1 MTMFRQCFILNA
13 AKYAHA
19 RITGLVT
26 RVLHFQGED
35 MAHKTATRAKSEPI
49 VTVDD
54 IDEALT
60 HTSRSLNRDE
70 HWQRWT
76 DALLDQRLR
85 LAKPSRE
92 IRVIPINETRGQH

>member
-1 MTMFRQCFILNA
+1 MRIMVMTRWVFCTL
-13 AKYAHA
+13 A
-19 RITGLVT
+19 RATRLGLS
-26 RVLHFQGED
+26 HFQGED
-35 MAHKTATRAKSEPI
+35 MAPKTATRAKPEPI

-92 IRVIPINETRGQH
+92 IRVMPIDETRGGH

>member
-1 MTMFRQCFILNA
+1 MAPKTTTC
-13 AKYAHA
+13 AKP
-19 RITGLVT
+19 
-26 RVLHFQGED
+26 
-35 MAHKTATRAKSEPI
+35 EPI

-60 HTSRSLNRDE
+60 HTSRSAQRDE

-92 IRVIPINETRGQH
+92 IRVMPIDETRGGH

>member
-1 MTMFRQCFILNA
+1 MDLTWWVFCTL
-13 AKYAHA
+13 A
-19 RITGLVT
+19 RALRLGLP
-26 RVLHFQGED
+26 HFQGED
-35 MAHKTATRAKSEPI
+35 MAPKTATRAKPEPI

-85 LAKPSRE
+85 LARPARE
-92 IRVIPINETRGQH
+92 VRIVPIDETRGQH

>member
-1 MTMFRQCFILNA
+1 MFGQCFILNA
-13 AKYAHA
+13 AKYART
-19 RITGLVT
+19 RITGMVT
-26 RVLHFQGED
+26 RVLYFKGED
-35 MAHKTATRAKSEPI
+35 MAPKTATRAKSDPI
-49 VTVDD
+49 ITVDD

-85 LAKPSRE
+85 LARPSRE
-92 IRVIPINETRGQH
+92 VRVVPIDETRGQH

>member
-1 MTMFRQCFILNA
+1 MRALSIILGL

-19 RITGLVT
+19 RITTMVT

-35 MAHKTATRAKSEPI
+35 MAPKTATRAKPEPI

-85 LAKPSRE
+85 LARPARE
-92 IRVIPINETRGQH
+92 VRIVPIEETRGQH